1 MPNRLPADERRA
13 QLVESALEL
22 AEEGG
27 VGAVTVRAVAER
39 SGVSLGVVHYCFDSK
54 EALVVAMAHA
64 VIGGLADAMRSAYD
78 GASSDPDRSGTDC
91 LREMLHGG
99 LQVMWAAIGSTPGR
113 QTLTYEIT
121 TFSLRR
127 RPTGAAASGDIAA
140 QQYARM
146 DDEARLFLDTCADLC
161 DVEWR
166 DPVTSVARLS
176 LALIDGVVLRWL
188 VDRDDDAAT
197 ADLAVAA
204 DVVAT
209 RAVARS

>member
-39 SGVSLGVVHYCFDSK
+39 TGVSLGVVHYCFDSK
-54 EALVVAMAHA
+54 QALVVAMAHA
-64 VIGGLADAMRSAYD
+64 VIGRLAEAMRSAYD
-78 GASSDPDRSGTDC
+78 GATDDPDQRGIEC
-91 LREMLHGG
+91 LRRMLRAGLEEM
-99 LQVMWAAIGSTPGR
+99 WSAIGSSPGR

-121 TFSLRR
+121 TYSLRR
-127 RPTGAAASGDIAA
+127 RADDSPPGDDIAA
-140 QQYARM
+140 RQYARM
-146 DDEARLFLDTCADLC
+146 DEEARIFLEACAQSC
-161 DVEWR
+161 DVQWQ
-166 DPVTSVARLS
+166 DPIPTVARLS

-188 VDRDDDAAT
+188 VDRDDAAAL
-197 ADLAVAA
+197 ADLVTAA

-209 RAVARS
+209 RAVPRS